1 MKRVCYVKKTDVI
14 LVEKLLK
21 VFVDENG
28 RRPRVLLSSSETIEK
43 QDDLHKL
50 AIQFSDLGFDMD
62 FAPNFVDTNHLIKQ
76 AIENDVHSIH
86 LVVSAEEKMNS
97 IEDIAASLTKNDQ
110 SNILLTV
117 IETKEL
123 KDSYV
128 TEAITLLKTLQK

>member
-1 MKRVCYVKKTDVI
+1 MSKKTDVI

-21 VFVDENG
+21 VFVDKNG
-28 RRPRVLLSSSETIEK
+28 RRPRVLLSSSEKIEK

-50 AIQFSDLGFDMD
+50 AIQFSDLGFDVD
-62 FAPNFVDTNHLIKQ
+62 FAPTFVDTNHLIKQ

-97 IEDIAASLTKNDQ
+97 IEDIEASLIKNDQ

>member
-1 MKRVCYVKKTDVI
+1 MSKKSNVI
-14 LVEKLLK
+14 LVEKLLE
-21 VFVDENG
+21 VFIDING
-28 RRPRVLLSSSETIEK
+28 RRPRILLSSTETIK
-43 QDDLHKL
+43 NQDELHKV
-50 AIQFSDLGFDMD
+50 AIQFSDFGFDVD
-62 FAPNFVDTNHLIKQ
+62 FAPSFVDTNHLVKQ

-97 IEDIAASLTKNDQ
+97 IEDIEASLIKNDQ

>member
-1 MKRVCYVKKTDVI
+1 MSKKTDVI

-21 VFVDENG
+21 VFVDKNG

-50 AIQFSDLGFDMD
+50 AIQFSDLGFDVD
-62 FAPNFVDTNHLIKQ
+62 FAPTFVDTNHLIKQ

-97 IEDIAASLTKNDQ
+97 IEDIEASLIKNDQ

-117 IETKEL
+117 IEIKEL

-128 TEAITLLKTLQK
+128 TGAITFLKTLQK

>member
-1 MKRVCYVKKTDVI
+1 MSKKTDII

-21 VFVDENG
+21 VFVDKNG

-50 AIQFSDLGFDMD
+50 AIQFSDLGFDLD
-62 FAPNFVDTNHLIKQ
+62 FAPTFVDTNHLIKQ

-97 IEDIAASLTKNDQ
+97 IEDIEASLIKNDQ

>member
-1 MKRVCYVKKTDVI
+1 MSKKTDVI

-21 VFVDENG
+21 VFVDKNG
-28 RRPRVLLSSSETIEK
+28 RRPRVLLSSSEKIEK

-50 AIQFSDLGFDMD
+50 AIQFSDLGFDLD
-62 FAPNFVDTNHLIKQ
+62 FAPTFVDTNHLIKQ

>member
-1 MKRVCYVKKTDVI
+1 MSKKTDVI

-21 VFVDENG
+21 VFVDKNG

-50 AIQFSDLGFDMD
+50 AIQFSDLGFDVD
-62 FAPNFVDTNHLIKQ
+62 FAPTFVDTNHLIKQ